1 VQSAQRQ
8 TVCHRK
14 ERSDAAIPVDLD
26 IGRWFMLHCN
36 RTRRTPRRIMSLVGD
51 ATLEVNMQPE
61 AGDDAVEFLVARAG
75 LSPTQEQMAGLKVAY
90 RAVAAMAVSVR
101 KPRGRMAEPVL
112 TYSFGEEDLT

>member
-1 VQSAQRQ
+1 MTGTAAVIGLSGLSIWTSGGGSCCTA
-8 TVCHRK
+8 T
-14 ERSDAAIPVDLD
+14 ERGERL
-26 IGRWFMLHCN
+26 G
-36 RTRRTPRRIMSLVGD
+36 RIMSLVGD